1 MPTLLVLN
9 MDEDAE
15 WRKIRGVE
23 TWLLLLLLKPREEM
37 VLSVEE
43 LGVEG
48 LMREGTSVGAE
59 GDEERRWLA
68 WSWPTGER
76 V

>member
-1 MPTLLVLN
+1 
-9 MDEDAE
+9 
-15 WRKIRGVE
+15 
-23 TWLLLLLLKPREEM
+23 M

-48 LMREGTSVGAE
+48 LMREGTSVWAG
-59 GDEERRWLA
+59 GDDERRC
-68 WSWPTGER
+68 SWPAGGR